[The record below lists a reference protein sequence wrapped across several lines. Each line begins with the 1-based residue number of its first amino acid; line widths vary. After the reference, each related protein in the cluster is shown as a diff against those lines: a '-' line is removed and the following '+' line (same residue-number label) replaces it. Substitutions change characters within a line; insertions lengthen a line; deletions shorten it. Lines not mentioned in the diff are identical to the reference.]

1 MYHNQTLIL
10 NCEGS
15 DSWNKD
21 DLKENNISITDTEIS
36 IGGLMADS
44 TYDFYLFVTNMEGE
58 FDEDVFMKIQKKT
71 NPHSGNSGFLT
82 LASTSV
88 LLTALVLVF
97 LIITALRMNKR
108 KRQYEFSS
116 LAHMDMGETG
126 EEREIKIWK
135 DGNNIKI

>member
-1 MYHNQTLIL
+1 
-10 NCEGS
+10 
-15 DSWNKD
+15 
-21 DLKENNISITDTEIS
+21 
-36 IGGLMADS
+36 MADS

-97 LIITALRMNKR
+97 LIITALRMNR
-108 KRQYEFSS
+108 KKSQYEFSS
-116 LAHMDMGETG
+116 LAHVDTGETGVTG
-126 EEREIKIWK
+126 EERERNIWK
-135 DGNNIKI
+135 DGN